1 MSLHTTPFFKKKKK
15 KSYNIE
21 KEKFVSQDIPKN
33 KQDIPPWMPKM

>member
-1 MSLHTTPFFKKKKK
+1 MSLHTTPLKK